1 MGSLRPRQDPASGDR
16 DGREFSGDFAPRVIR
31 VGVGRAARIDA
42 AARAEQ
48 LRADGIAA
56 RALFKP
62 EWGGW
67 VVFVVGRIR
76 ADEPVAP
83 RKRRRR

>member
-1 MGSLRPRQDPASGDR
+1 
-16 DGREFSGDFAPRVIR
+16 VIR
-31 VGVGRAARIDA
+31 VGVGRAARVEA
-42 AARAEQ
+42 AAQAEQ

-62 EWGGW
+62 QWGGW

-76 ADEPVAP
+76 TDESATP